1 MKIKK
6 QQTPTKV
13 KINTGLFLLLTI
25 VLGLITFCGASK
37 LQMFG
42 RNFRGISDA
51 PALCYDEDTYR
62 SSDASI
68 IEDTYPCLTQTDEDG
83 NNLPATSQ
91 KEHTMFLWN
100 QTTFSGAVLT
110 NELLVLLVSIGGM
123 LTLTSFVGSII
134 YWNHNR

>member
-1 MKIKK
+1 MK
-6 QQTPTKV
+6 TKNNKMPARA
-13 KINTGLFLLLTI
+13 KINTGLFIILAI
-25 VLGLITFCGASK
+25 ILGVMTFCGASK

-51 PALCYDEDTYR
+51 PALCYDEDTYK
-62 SSDASI
+62 SSNASI

-100 QTTFSGAVLT
+100 QTTFSGGVLT
-110 NELLVLLVSIGGM
+110 NELLVLLVSIGSM
-123 LTLTSFVGSII
+123 LTLTSFVGGII